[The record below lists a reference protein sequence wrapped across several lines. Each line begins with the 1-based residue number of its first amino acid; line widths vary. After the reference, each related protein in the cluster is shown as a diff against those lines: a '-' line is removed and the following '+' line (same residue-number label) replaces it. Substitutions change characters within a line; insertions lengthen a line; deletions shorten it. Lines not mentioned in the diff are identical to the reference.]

1 VSLVQP
7 HLDRPVKKRL
17 SASLWVLLL
26 CVVLWPFLTRT
37 PNPAPAPD
45 LVKLAGLARSLEPLM
60 YYSENGVQHLSELQ
74 ETGVAVWDLGESV
87 RVANMTGAPTIVR
100 ELDDLAESLQAL
112 SIQLTQ
118 FFPAVD
124 SDIDNVLL
132 VMEWAKRELAALSRT
147 PASSLTAAVSNLH
160 STANYLGL
168 LENKRTGTPTYA
180 GQAIIWLFGMTPA
193 QRSRA
198 TLHRTFHELLAA
210 LEESINTEL
219 TRTAALFA
227 LFATIDGQFHNLQ
240 RFTVR
245 ELDEQ
250 ERQESELLSSLWQRV
265 MGSNAAR
272 LKKFEKNRAILQSVR
287 SRTVANKNLLVE
299 HNGKLLALKER
310 LETLRRRLMSPLMQG
325 HGGGSG
331 APRRKPDASE
341 DASEDGKTTRWA
353 HETGSSATLDDQIQG
368 LEDTHSYLRS
378 VRQAQRA
385 KVMEK
390 LYGPGNRVRA
400 QRLEIGD

>member
-1 VSLVQP
+1 MDRPAKKRVSL
-7 HLDRPVKKRL
+7 
-17 SASLWVLLL
+17 SIWVLLL
-26 CVVLWPFLTRT
+26 CIVIWPFITQT
-37 PNPAPAPD
+37 PQPAPAPD

-87 RVANMTGAPTIVR
+87 RVANMSGAPTIVR

-132 VMEWAKRELAALSRT
+132 VMEWAQRELSALSRS
-147 PASSLTAAVSNLH
+147 PASSLSSAVSNMH
-160 STANYLGL
+160 SVANYLGL
-168 LENKRTGTPTYA
+168 LENKSTGTPTLA
-180 GQAIIWLFGMTPA
+180 GSAIIWLFGMTPA

-198 TLHRTFHELLAA
+198 TLHRTFHELLSA

-219 TRTAALFA
+219 SRTAGLFA

-250 ERQESELLSSLWQRV
+250 ERQETELLSSLWQRV
-265 MGSNAAR
+265 MGSGGAR

-287 SRTVANKNLLVE
+287 TRTVANKNLLVE
-299 HNGKLLALKER
+299 HNGKLLALKES

-325 HGGGSG
+325 TGAGTSGPGSSTG
-331 APRRKPDASE
+331 AEAKAPKSNVWRDSPRS
-341 DASEDGKTTRWA
+341 
-353 HETGSSATLDDQIQG
+353 SSATLEEQIRG
-368 LEDTHSYLRS
+368 LEETHTYLRS
-378 VRQAQRA
+378 VRQAQRG

-390 LYGPGNRVRA
+390 LYGSGNRARSQA
-400 QRLEIGD
+400 RLEIDGL